1 MTASGPHGRINV
13 THEWGVLKEA
23 VVGRVIDFR
32 IPEQLGAGLPGA
44 LRFLPDRTRRQLP
57 RWAGKLW
64 SDADPEGHGRSV
76 EQIDGLV
83 RFLTGRGVVV
93 HRPRELTDP
102 ELRAYGG
109 EGDRFSTQTFVRDPM
124 IVVGDHVIEA
134 ALRLPARFKE
144 RFGLR
149 PVLAQAAARG
159 ARCSVMP
166 PPSPVPLSEMAS
178 ATGPF
183 LEGGDVLVLGRD
195 VLVGHGRGG
204 AASDAEGARWLAR
217 LLGDG
222 YRVQEVPVS
231 DQVIHLDDG
240 LTAVREGLAVV
251 CRQQFVD
258 GVPAPVADWELI
270 DVTLRDAVNLLAGNS
285 LVLGPGEVLV
295 DERLTGLAEA
305 LTARNVT
312 VHMLPF
318 DAVTVF
324 AGGFR
329 CAHHPLVRELDG

>member
-1 MTASGPHGRINV
+1 MTTLQPLDRINV

-32 IPEQLGAGLPGA
+32 IPEGLGAGLPA
-44 LRFLPDRTRRQLP
+44 SLRFLPDRTRRELP
-57 RWAGKLW
+57 CWAGKLW
-64 SDADPEGHGRSV
+64 SDADPEGYARSV
-76 EQIDGLV
+76 EQMEGLV

-93 HRPRELTDP
+93 HRPRELTES
-102 ELRAYGG
+102 ELGVYEGD
-109 EGDRFSTQTFVRDPM
+109 GDRFSMQTFVRDPM

-149 PVLAQAAARG
+149 PVFAEAVSRG
-159 ARCSVMP
+159 ARYSVMP
-166 PPSPVPLSEMAS
+166 PPSPVPVPAVAS

-195 VLVGHGRGG
+195 VLVGLGRGG

-222 YRVQEVPVS
+222 YRVHEVPVS
-231 DQVIHLDDG
+231 EQVIHLDDG

-251 CRQQFVD
+251 CRQQFVH
-258 GVPAPVADWELI
+258 GVPAPVADWDLI

-295 DERLTGLAEA
+295 DERLTGLAEG
-305 LTARNVT
+305 TDGARRHRSRAPLRRGDRVRRW
-312 VHMLPF
+312 LPL
-318 DAVTVF
+318 
-324 AGGFR
+324 
-329 CAHHPLVRELDG
+329 CAPSSGA